1 MCGLVATFGPVPAE
15 LADVELA
22 CRAIAHRGP
31 DGQGIWT
38 GRAGRLAADL
48 GHRRLAIL
56 DPSPAGAQPM
66 TIDGDSLAVS
76 YNGELYN
83 YPQLRTQL
91 QSRGHRFRSRCDTE
105 ALLHGYREWGLQL
118 PAHLEGMFAFVLVDQ
133 RAGTVLAARD
143 RLGVKPLYWSRT
155 SKRISFASEPKAL
168 FFLDRDLPVAADP
181 LATAAVLTLLW
192 VPHPRSSFLGVEKV
206 APGHQVVL
214 QDGQVRV
221 ERYWDLV
228 EAWSQQRA
236 AGPPAT
242 PATLAAALGEA
253 VDGQLLADVPV
264 GVLLSGGLDSCLV
277 LELMSRATRQ
287 PTIPTI
293 AVGYEP
299 DAQEFEFL
307 PDDAAWARD
316 FASRVSP
323 AEHAELLLA
332 GEHWKDAA
340 DLIWHLDDLVADPAA
355 LSMRLMAEAARPKA
369 KVLLSGVGAEELLA
383 GYPRYLAL
391 GSIGRL
397 QAAPRGVRRMLAAA
411 TRALPASRPGPL
423 LPVRRNAGKYA
434 EVLAQPPGW
443 FRFFSYHDER
453 RLASLVGNAGL
464 AAELFGWMCAREE
477 RVAGLPPRERATL
490 TDLCDFLPNLNLSYV
505 DKASMA
511 EGVEVRVPLI
521 DERMVAAAARLP
533 DPLFVARGV
542 TKRGLKLA
550 AEPYLPK
557 EFIYRKKAGLGGPV
571 RFWVAASMGDAL
583 DARVEDL
590 AGRGWVDHAAAR
602 ALVAEHRHGQ
612 ADRALACW
620 AMFSLSLWA
629 ERFLDVPRDRWL
641 G

>member
-1 MCGLVATFGPVPAE
+1 MCGLVATFGPAPAE

-118 PAHLEGMFAFVLVDQ
+118 AAHLEGMFAFVLVDQ

-228 EAWSQQRA
+228 AAWSQQRA

-242 PATLAAALGEA
+242 PATLAAALGAA

-340 DLIWHLDDLVADPAA
+340 
-355 LSMRLMAEAARPKA
+355 ARPKA

-411 TRALPASRPGPL
+411 TRALPA
-423 LPVRRNAGKYA
+423 
-434 EVLAQPPGW
+434 
-443 FRFFSYHDER
+443 
-453 RLASLVGNAGL
+453 
-464 AAELFGWMCAREE
+464 
-477 RVAGLPPRERATL
+477 
-490 TDLCDFLPNLNLSYV
+490 
-505 DKASMA
+505 
-511 EGVEVRVPLI
+511 
-521 DERMVAAAARLP
+521 
-533 DPLFVARGV
+533 
-542 TKRGLKLA
+542 
-550 AEPYLPK
+550 
-557 EFIYRKKAGLGGPV
+557 
-571 RFWVAASMGDAL
+571 
-583 DARVEDL
+583 
-590 AGRGWVDHAAAR
+590 
-602 ALVAEHRHGQ
+602 
-612 ADRALACW
+612 
-620 AMFSLSLWA
+620 
-629 ERFLDVPRDRWL
+629 
-641 G
+641 

>member
-15 LADVELA
+15 PADVELA

-31 DGQGIWT
+31 DGQGTWT

-48 GHRRLAIL
+48 GHRRLAIV

-66 TIDGDSLAVS
+66 TIQDGSLAVT

-83 YPQLRTQL
+83 YPELRARL
-91 QSRGHRFRSRCDTE
+91 QGRGHRFRTRCDTE

-118 PAHLEGMFAFVLVDQ
+118 TAHLEGMFAFVLVDQ
-133 RAGTVLAARD
+133 RNGTVLAARD

-155 SKRISFASEPKAL
+155 SERISFASEPKAL
-168 FFLDRDLPVAADP
+168 FFLDRDLEVAPDP
-181 LATAAVLTLLW
+181 LAVAAVLTLLW
-192 VPHPRSSFLGVEKV
+192 VPHPRSSFLGVCKL

-214 QDGQVRV
+214 RDGQVRV

-228 EAWSQQRA
+228 QAWSQRRA

-242 PATLAAALGEA
+242 PTTLAAALRKA

-264 GVLLSGGLDSCLV
+264 GVLLSGGLDSCLI

-287 PTIPTI
+287 RTIPTI
-293 AVGYEP
+293 AVGYEA

-316 FASRVSP
+316 FASRVP
-323 AEHAELLLA
+323 AADHAELILA

-340 DLIWHLDDLVADPAA
+340 ELAWHLDDLVADPAA
-355 LSMRLMAEAARPKA
+355 LSMRMMAAASRLRA

-391 GSIGRL
+391 QSIGRL
-397 QAAPRGVRRMLAAA
+397 QGMPLGIRRMLAAGM
-411 TRALPASRPGPL
+411 RALPASRPGPL
-423 LPVRRNAGKYA
+423 LSLRRNAGKFA
-434 EVLAQPPGW
+434 EVLAQPGGW
-443 FRFFSYHDER
+443 FHFFSYHDER
-453 RLASLVGNAGL
+453 RLGRLTGNADL
-464 AAELFGWMCAREE
+464 AAELFAWMRAREE
-477 RVAGLPPRERATL
+477 RVAALPPRERATV

-511 EGVEVRVPLI
+511 EGVEVRVPMI
-521 DERMVAAAARLP
+521 DERMVEAAACLP
-533 DPLFVARGV
+533 DPLFVAGR
-542 TKRGLKLA
+542 TAKRGLKLA
-550 AEPYLPK
+550 AEPFLPR
-557 EFIYRKKAGLGGPV
+557 EFIYRRKAGLGGPV

-583 DARVEDL
+583 DARVDDL
-590 AGRGWVDHAAAR
+590 AGRGWVDERAAR
-602 ALVAEHRHGQ
+602 ALVREHRSGR

-641 G
+641 S

>member
-15 LADVELA
+15 PADVELA

-31 DGQGIWT
+31 DGQGTWT

-66 TIDGDSLAVS
+66 TIDGGSLAVS

-83 YPQLRTQL
+83 YPKLRTQL

-118 PAHLEGMFAFVLVDQ
+118 AAHLEGMFAFVLVDQ

-228 EAWSQQRA
+228 AAWS
-236 AGPPAT
+236 
-242 PATLAAALGEA
+242 
-253 VDGQLLADVPV
+253 
-264 GVLLSGGLDSCLV
+264 
-277 LELMSRATRQ
+277 
-287 PTIPTI
+287 
-293 AVGYEP
+293 
-299 DAQEFEFL
+299 
-307 PDDAAWARD
+307 RD

-542 TKRGLKLA
+542 NKRGLKLA

-590 AGRGWVDHAAAR
+590 AGRGWVDQAAAR
-602 ALVAEHRHGQ
+602 ALVAEHRRGQ

>member
-1 MCGLVATFGPVPAE
+1 MCGLVATFGPAPAE

-118 PAHLEGMFAFVLVDQ
+118 AAHLEGMFAFVLVDQ

-228 EAWSQQRA
+228 AAWSQQRA

-323 AEHAELLLA
+323 AEHAEL
-332 GEHWKDAA
+332 
-340 DLIWHLDDLVADPAA
+340 
-355 LSMRLMAEAARPKA
+355 
-369 KVLLSGVGAEELLA
+369 LLSGVGAEELLA

-557 EFIYRKKAGLGGPV
+557 EFIYRKKAGLGRPGGGAGPGGGAPPRPGGPRPCLLGDV
-571 RFWVAASMGDAL
+571 QPVAVG
-583 DARVEDL
+583 
-590 AGRGWVDHAAAR
+590 
-602 ALVAEHRHGQ
+602 
-612 ADRALACW
+612 
-620 AMFSLSLWA
+620 
-629 ERFLDVPRDRWL
+629 
-641 G
+641 